1 MKTIKLSLIITAFL
15 LSSIAA
21 FAGKP
26 VDLSKV
32 SSNTTVKNG
41 DTLTGV
47 LGDTLKASL
56 YKISIADGAT
66 VTLNDVVINGVNDTA
81 GSWAGITCKGNCTI
95 VLEGKNTVKG
105 FFENYPG
112 IYVPKGKTLTI
123 KGSGSLDAS
132 SNGWASGIG
141 GGLEIDCG
149 NIEIEGGYIT
159 AEGGPLAAG
168 IGGGSRAS
176 VGDISISG
184 GNVRASAGRMA
195 AGIGSGNSGSVGNIL
210 ISDGSVSAMSGDY
223 SAGIGG
229 GDNSSVKNIIISGGF
244 IVSAGGKDGAAIGA
258 GDRGTIDSIVIDG
271 AKTQVTALA
280 GKDADYT
287 IGYNKRDDSAVV
299 IIGGIESDNV
309 YASPFT
315 YPVTETYT
323 IVFDKNGGTGTMA
336 DMVVYRDFPQ
346 ALNANTFTRDG
357 YVFVGWNTKIDG
369 RDEEGEDD
377 EEDDE
382 EIDKRRAFAFDDMA
396 KVANLAKAG
405 ESVTL
410 YAQWFNGDLSTLSNN
425 YVAQDGETLKGTLLG
440 KVKVSIAEGATVT
453 LNNVTI
459 DGDPYSDH
467 AWAGINC
474 EGNCTIVLEGKNTL
488 KGFFQYQPGIYVP
501 KGKTLTIKG
510 SGSLDAASNGEGA
523 GIGCA
528 VKADCGNIVIESGTI
543 TATGGSG
550 AAGIGSARESSAG
563 DITIIGGTV
572 VAKGGSEAAGIG
584 GGLNSAA
591 GKITIDGQSTKVT
604 ATVGTGAPYSVGVGV
619 GNSSTD
625 VITISGVVVDNVS
638 ASSFKYP
645 VSGAYTVVFDKNG
658 GSGTMENQ
666 TFFIDFNHFLN
677 ANDFTRKGYR
687 LSGWNTQ
694 ADGSGLS
701 YADRERVMNLAGNGE
716 TVTLY
721 AQWFNGNL
729 SKLNNGYVAQ
739 DGDTLTGSLG
749 GSYKISIADGATVTL
764 DDVTVDV
771 ADSGKSDWAGLT
783 CEGNCTLVLE
793 GTNKVKAFSGYN
805 PGIYVP
811 EGKTLTIKG
820 SGSLNVEGNARA
832 AGIGCG
838 YSHNCGNV
846 VIEGGDI
853 TAVGGVGGAGIG
865 SGNSSVAGNITIRG
879 GTVVA
884 EGGKSAVG
892 IGSGSFGECGD
903 IVITDGVAKVTA
915 IAGENSAYSIGAD
928 ANVGE
933 NSVGS
938 ITIGGDE
945 FEEGIAESP
954 FTFLAYKVAFNA
966 NGGSGTM
973 KNQRLVYGKETS
985 LSKNVFTRSG
995 FLFAEWNTKADGK
1008 GNPYK
1013 DKAEVKDLTDKPGA
1027 TVKLYAQWIKLLSH
1041 SDVTIASIDEQTYTG
1056 KDITPEVVVKDGKTK
1071 LVKGTDYTIA
1081 YSDNKNV
1088 GKATVTL
1095 TGKGNYSGEV
1105 KVAFTIAKAS
1115 AKLTTPPSAVKD
1127 LVYTGKSQTLVKAGK
1142 AEHGTLLYKLG
1153 KDGEYSE
1160 KLPTAKKAGKYTVY
1174 YKVKGNENYS
1184 DVKEKSLTVEIAA
1197 KTSIGH
1203 TRLVAEQYKME
1214 RDFDLKG
1221 RKQQGKPK
1229 ARGAYCGRMKRAE

>member
-1 MKTIKLSLIITAFL
+1 MKTIKPSLIIAAFL

-32 SSNTTVKNG
+32 SSSTTVKNG

-95 VLEGKNTVKG
+95 VLEGRNTVKG

-132 SNGWASGIG
+132 SNGWAPGIG

-159 AEGGPLAAG
+159 ATGGSLAAG
-168 IGGGSRAS
+168 IGSGSRAS
-176 VGDISISG
+176 VGNISISG

-195 AGIGSGNSGSVGNIL
+195 AGIGSGNNGSVGNIL

-229 GDNSSVKNIIISGGF
+229 GDNSSVKNIIISGGV
-244 IVSAGGKDGAAIGA
+244 IVSAGGEDGAAIGA

-280 GKDADYT
+280 GNGAPYT

-299 IIGGIESDNV
+299 IIGGFESDNV
-309 YASPFT
+309 LTSLFT

-346 ALNANTFTRDG
+346 ALNVNTFTRDG

-382 EIDKRRAFAFDDMA
+382 EIDKRRAIAFDDMA

-410 YAQWFNGDLSTLSNN
+410 YAQWFNGDLSKLLNN
-425 YVAQDGETLKGTLLG
+425 YVAQDGDTLKGTLLG
-440 KVKVSIAEGATVT
+440 KVKVSIADGATVT

-459 DGDPYSDH
+459 DGDYDYDH
-467 AWAGINC
+467 LWAGLTC
-474 EGNCTIVLEGKNTL
+474 EGNCTIVLEGKNTV

-501 KGKTLTIKG
+501 SGKTLTIKG
-510 SGSLDAASNGEGA
+510 SGSLDASSNGEGA

-528 VKADCGNIVIESGTI
+528 ARDDCGNVVIESGTI

-550 AAGIGSARESSAG
+550 AAGVGAARSGSAG
-563 DITIIGGTV
+563 DIKIIGGTV
-572 VAKGGSEAAGIG
+572 VATGGSSAAGIG
-584 GGLNSAA
+584 GGYYGAV

-604 ATVGTGAPYSVGVGV
+604 ATAGSGAPYSVGAGLNKTSV
-619 GNSSTD
+619 D
-625 VITISGVVVDNVS
+625 VITIGGLVVDNVS
-638 ASSFKYP
+638 ASPFNYP
-645 VSGAYTVVFDKNG
+645 VAGAYTVVFDKNG

-677 ANDFTRKGYR
+677 ANDFTRKGYYF
-687 LSGWNTQ
+687 SGWNTQ
-694 ADGSGLS
+694 ADGSGIGYENGES
-701 YADRERVMNLAGNGE
+701 VMNLAGNGE
-716 TVTLY
+716 SVTLY
-721 AQWFNGNL
+721 AQWFNGDL
-729 SKLNNGYVAQ
+729 SKLKTGYEAH
-739 DGDTLTGSLG
+739 DGETLTGTLG
-749 GSYKISIADGATVTL
+749 GRYKISIADGATVTL
-764 DDVTVDV
+764 DDVTIDL
-771 ADSGKSDWAGLT
+771 ADTSQLDWAALS
-783 CEGNCTLVLE
+783 CEGNCTIVLE
-793 GTNKVKAFSGYN
+793 GTNKVKSFSYLHSGVF
-805 PGIYVP
+805 VP

-820 SGSLNVEGNARA
+820 SGSLDVVGNIRA
-832 AGIGCG
+832 AAIGCG
-838 YSHNCGNV
+838 YGEHCGNV
-846 VIEGGDI
+846 VIEGGNI
-853 TAVGGVGGAGIG
+853 TALGGEGGAGIG
-865 SGNSSVAGNITIRG
+865 SGHTGNVGNIIIRG

-892 IGSGSFGECGD
+892 IGCGLFGVCGD
-903 IVITDGVAKVTA
+903 IVITDSVAKVTA
-915 IAGENSAYSIGAD
+915 IAGENREFSIGAD
-928 ANVGE
+928 IYVNE
-933 NSVGS
+933 VGS
-938 ITIGGDE
+938 ITIGGEE
-945 FEEGIAESP
+945 FESRIEESP
-954 FTFLAYKVAFNA
+954 FTFQAYKVAFSA

-973 KNQRLVYGKETS
+973 ENQRFVYGKKTT

-1008 GNPYK
+1008 GDSYK
-1013 DKAEVKDLTDKPGA
+1013 DKAEVKDLTNKPGA
-1027 TVKLYAQWIKLLSH
+1027 TVKLYAQWVKLLSN
-1041 SDVTIASIDEQTYTG
+1041 SDVTVASIDEQTYTG

-1115 AKLTTPPSAVKD
+1115 AKLTTAPSAVKD

-1174 YKVKGNENYS
+1174 YKVEGNENYS

-1197 KTSIGH
+1197 KTSFGR
-1203 TRLVAEQYKME
+1203 TRLVAEQYRME

-1221 RKQQGKPK
+1221 RKLQGKPK